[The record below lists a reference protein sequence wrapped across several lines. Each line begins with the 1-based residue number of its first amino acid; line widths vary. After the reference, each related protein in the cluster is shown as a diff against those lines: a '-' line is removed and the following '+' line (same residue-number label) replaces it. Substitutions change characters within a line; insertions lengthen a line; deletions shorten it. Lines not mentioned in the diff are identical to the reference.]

1 MKYRWKKRIEKKNKM
16 ARKTDDESTSE
27 KYEDVEYSENCN
39 V

>member
-1 MKYRWKKRIEKKNKM
+1 MKEEDKEEEQM
-16 ARKTDDESTSE
+16 VRKTDDESTSE